1 MMNLMTYIYIY
12 THTYMCVCFHLCFTG
27 QLILIAK
34 SAFGHDDNDEE
45 EIVVQPTQDGVNHQ
59 YMGKY

>member
-1 MMNLMTYIYIY
+1 MCV
-12 THTYMCVCFHLCFTG
+12 CVCFHLCFTG